1 MPDTETIAAYQAAD
15 LILINGA
22 DYAKWTTKVSLPRS
36 RLVDSSRAFR
46 DAYIRAAGTITHR
59 QFSRA
64 CEAKDRGMAGRSAQR
79 IPNRVFV

>member
-36 RLVDSSRAFR
+36 RLVD
-46 DAYIRAAGTITHR
+46 R